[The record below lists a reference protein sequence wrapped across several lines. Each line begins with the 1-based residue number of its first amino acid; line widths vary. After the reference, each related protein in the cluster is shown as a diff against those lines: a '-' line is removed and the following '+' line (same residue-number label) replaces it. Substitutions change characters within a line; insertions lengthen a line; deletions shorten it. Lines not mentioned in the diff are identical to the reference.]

1 MRHVTPGGAAC
12 ALLFALSASAPL
24 LSAQTAGKI
33 PITTSSD
40 EARQAYV
47 KGRDL
52 QEKLR
57 ATERARAVRTGG
69 RQGSELRA
77 GLRRP
82 GEHSR
87 HDQGVHRRRDEGRVA
102 DGRGQRRG
110 APHHPRDGRGTE
122 EPAGAVLAA
131 FHRARCESFP
141 NDERAQNLLAN
152 VYFVRQ
158 DYTAAIDHFVKATTI
173 NPSFSQPYNQLG
185 YAYRFIEKYDEAEK
199 TFKKYTE
206 LIPDDPNPYDSY
218 AELLMKRGRF
228 DESITSYRKA
238 LSIDPNF
245 VASYIG
251 IGNDYLFM
259 GRLRR
264 CACGIHQDRH
274 GRPQYR
280 RASSRALLDG
290 GLLRGQDG
298 ATDKA
303 VGEIKAQYALAEK
316 EHDGASMSGDL
327 NQMGDIL
334 REAGRLDEASA
345 KYAEAVSTIDKAEV
359 PQQLKDATH
368 RNYLFEQ
375 GRLAVAKN
383 DLPTAKA
390 KASEYATQIAVR
402 KVPFEVR
409 QLHELS
415 GLINLA
421 DKQPSVAVEEFKQ
434 SNQQDPRIIYLTSV
448 AAQQAGDT
456 QTAASARGKG
466 GEVQRAVVQLRVYQ
480 GQGHENDEHGRAV
493 ICDRISHSR
502 SDGRIAVAVRPSL
515 TARSLVPPESL
526 PTRSIRSQT
535 RSERSDQ
542 PELSG

>member
-12 ALLFALSASAPL
+12 ALLFSLSASAPL
-24 LSAQTAGKI
+24 LSAQTTGKI

-57 ATERARAVRTGG
+57 ATDAHALYEQAVAKDANFALAYVGLANTAGTTKEFIDAATKAASLVGSVSEGERHIILAMD
-69 RQGSELRA
+69 A
-77 GLRRP
+77 GLKNQP
-82 GEHSR
+82 
-87 HDQGVHRRRDEGRVA
+87 D
-102 DGRGQRRG
+102 
-110 APHHPRDGRGTE
+110 
-122 EPAGAVLAA
+122 AVLQHFKDLVA
-131 FHRARCESFP
+131 SFP

-158 DYTAAIDHFVKATTI
+158 DYNTAIEHFVKATTI

-228 DESITSYRKA
+228 EESIKSYQKA

-251 IGNDYLFM
+251 IGNDYQFM
-259 GRLRR
+259 GRSED
-264 CACGIHQDRH
+264 A
-274 GRPQYR
+274 
-280 RASSRALLDG
+280 RAAFTKIDTVARNTGEHRLAHFWMAASYV
-290 GLLRGQDG
+290 QDG

-345 KYAEAVSTIDKAEV
+345 KYAEAVSTIDKADV

-409 QLHELS
+409 QSHELS

-421 DKQPSVAVEEFKQ
+421 DKRPSAAVEEFKQ

-456 QTAASARGKG
+456 QGAATLATKAAKFNG
-466 GEVQRAVVQLRVYQ
+466 
-480 GQGHENDEHGRAV
+480 
-493 ICDRISHSR
+493 
-502 SDGRIAVAVRPSL
+502 
-515 TARSLVPPESL
+515 
-526 PTRSIRSQT
+526 
-535 RSERSDQ
+535 
-542 PELSG
+542 LSFNYGYIKAKVTKTMSTGAQ